1 MKIHGIEHFETEVE
15 IEEIFLKCV
24 MSKTCLFV
32 LHRINV
38 SILNPMMIELTIKM
52 KPYSI
57 LFYLKKLLATTKCFS
72 ASVASPK
79 KMQPRYSNRT
89 LFISG

>member
-38 SILNPMMIELTIKM
+38 SILNPMMIELAIKM

-57 LFYLKKLLATTKCFS
+57 LFYLKKLLATTKCP